1 MNKIRVLYITQEIAP
16 YTDFT
21 ELAEY
26 MRNLVL
32 SANKKSFELRI
43 LMPKFGTI
51 NERRHKLHEVVR
63 LSGMN
68 IIIDDDDFPLII
80 KVASLPESR
89 IQVYFLDSDEF
100 FKKRLPFADE
110 NGVPFEDNDS
120 RMIFFCKGGME
131 TVKKFGWPPDIIHVG
146 GWMSSLIPL
155 FIRNVYG
162 NDPVYQHSK
171 IIFTPFPNDLALN
184 FDDNFKKKVLINDME
199 EENIKDYVM
208 EDGSVNLDLGAVKN
222 SDGILLYKKEG
233 MENILSYCEEN
244 NIPVYFHNPED
255 AKCEGE
261 LEFFKTLIEEEE

>member
-1 MNKIRVLYITQEIAP
+1 MNKIRILYITQEIAP

-21 ELAEY
+21 EMAAY

-68 IIIDDDDFPLII
+68 IIIDNDDFPLII

-89 IQVYFLDSDEF
+89 IQVYFLDNDEF
-100 FKKRLPFADE
+100 FKKRLPFASE
-110 NGVPFEDNDS
+110 EGVPFEDNDN

-146 GWMSSLIPL
+146 GWMSSLVPL
-155 FIRNVYG
+155 FIKNVYG

-171 IIFTPFPNDLALN
+171 IVYTPFPSDLKNN
-184 FDDNFKKKVLINDME
+184 FSDNFKKKVLINDMVP
-199 EENIKDYVM
+199 ENLTDYIM
-208 EDGSVNLDLGAVKN
+208 EDNHINLDLGAARN
-222 SDGILLYKKEG
+222 SDSIMIPNKEG
-233 MENILSYCEEN
+233 MEEIIEFCEKN
-244 NIPVYFHNPED
+244 DIPVYVHDEKDENYT
-255 AKCEGE
+255 GE
-261 LEFFKTLIEEEE
+261 LDFYKSLIED

>member
-1 MNKIRVLYITQEIAP
+1 MNKIRILYITQEIAP
-16 YTDFT
+16 YTDFS
-21 ELAEY
+21 EMAAY

-32 SANKKSFELRI
+32 NANKESFELRI

-68 IIIDDDDFPLII
+68 IIIDNDDFPLII

-89 IQVYFLDSDEF
+89 IQVYFLDNDEF

-110 NGVPFEDNDS
+110 EGVAFKDNDN

-146 GWMSSLIPL
+146 GWMSSLVPL
-155 FIRNVYG
+155 FIKNVYG

-171 IIFTPFPNDLALN
+171 IVFSPFPTDLDND
-184 FDDNFKKKVLINDME
+184 FSENFKKKVLINDMVP
-199 EENIKDYVM
+199 ENLKDYIM
-208 EDGSVNLDLGAVKN
+208 ENNKVNLDLGAAKN
-222 SDGILLYKKEG
+222 SDSIMILQKEG
-233 MENILSYCEEN
+233 MEDVIEFCENN
-244 NIPVYFHNPED
+244 NIPVYIHNEED
-255 AKCEGE
+255 KNYKGE
-261 LEFFKTLIEEEE
+261 LDFYRSLLEE